1 MIKRITMRKCATYDD
16 TGVVINDCDRV
27 NFIYGHNGSGKSTI
41 SNFLNDP
48 SESKF
53 SDCAVEWESGPKANI
68 LVYNKGF
75 RERNLQ
81 ASDMPG
87 VFTLGESTAEQLA
100 ELERLQKEKEQRE
113 KELRDT
119 ITNLDTK
126 EREKGEL
133 LSTYEAAVWEQIFK
147 RNDDAF
153 KEAFTGLRNK
163 KAAFFQKVREFYS
176 AGSKTTKTRQDIET
190 AAKILFDKKPEHQ
203 ILLSCPL
210 FLDADEVE
218 GNPIWGTVI
227 VGNKDVNIAGLI
239 EKLKM
244 SDWVKSGQAYIQ
256 ETDIC
261 PFCQSKTITADL
273 RTQFESYFSGEYERQ
288 VSLLAT
294 LEEKYCEFVVKI
306 SAILKQLSAD
316 IQGLPIELDVSG
328 LDTKIAE
335 CVSLLNRNMATISA
349 KRAEPS
355 RVFQMETSNNLSAEL
370 CAFVKDANSK
380 IERHNTMV
388 DNFKNEK
395 AELIENI
402 WGLLIGESKSLLS
415 GNEAK
420 LLGIEKA
427 IKSMTERVETSTQLI
442 KDLDD
447 QIVEANRN
455 ITSVQPTVDSI
466 NRALK
471 AYGFEGFSIVPAVED
486 FNRYQIKRPTGEIAT
501 ETLSEGEETFI
512 SFLYFMYMTQ
522 GGLSQESISQHKI
535 IVIDDPICS
544 LDSSILYVVSSMV
557 RDLID
562 YAKEGINNIDQ
573 IFVLTHNVYFHK
585 EISFIDGRA
594 KEDKKTKFW
603 MLKKKNEVSS
613 CTAFE
618 RNNPIKTTY
627 ALLWSEVKE
636 NSDISSVS
644 LQNAMRRI
652 LENFF
657 GTLGNANSAT
667 ILQYFETTEEKA
679 ICRSLFSWANDGSHS
694 IPDDLEFSENTDA
707 PEKYRKVFKDI
718 FYKTHNE
725 YHYDRMME

>member
-1 MIKRITMRKCATYDD
+1 
-16 TGVVINDCDRV
+16 
-27 NFIYGHNGSGKSTI
+27 
-41 SNFLNDP
+41 
-48 SESKF
+48 
-53 SDCAVEWESGPKANI
+53 
-68 LVYNKGF
+68 
-75 RERNLQ
+75 
-81 ASDMPG
+81 
-87 VFTLGESTAEQLA
+87 
-100 ELERLQKEKEQRE
+100 
-113 KELRDT
+113 
-119 ITNLDTK
+119 
-126 EREKGEL
+126 
-133 LSTYEAAVWEQIFK
+133 
-147 RNDDAF
+147 
-153 KEAFTGLRNK
+153 
-163 KAAFFQKVREFYS
+163 
-176 AGSKTTKTRQDIET
+176 
-190 AAKILFDKKPEHQ
+190 
-203 ILLSCPL
+203 
-210 FLDADEVE
+210 
-218 GNPIWGTVI
+218 
-227 VGNKDVNIAGLI
+227 
-239 EKLKM
+239 
-244 SDWVKSGQAYIQ
+244 
-256 ETDIC
+256 
-261 PFCQSKTITADL
+261 
-273 RTQFESYFSGEYERQ
+273 
-288 VSLLAT
+288 
-294 LEEKYCEFVVKI
+294 
-306 SAILKQLSAD
+306 
-316 IQGLPIELDVSG
+316 
-328 LDTKIAE
+328 
-335 CVSLLNRNMATISA
+335 MATISA

-562 YAKEGINNIDQ
+562 HAKEGINNIDQ